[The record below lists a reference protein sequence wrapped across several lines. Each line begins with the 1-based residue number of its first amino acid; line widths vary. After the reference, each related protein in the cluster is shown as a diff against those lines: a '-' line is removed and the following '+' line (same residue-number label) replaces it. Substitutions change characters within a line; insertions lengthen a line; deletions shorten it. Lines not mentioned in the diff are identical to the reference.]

1 MLSSRFYFRAEGEI
15 ALLIK
20 FFCRKHEDV
29 NSISKPTYKD
39 GHGGVCLYVING
51 MMGYIIIAHE
61 AFWPYMLW
69 EVPVQ

>member
-29 NSISKPTYKD
+29 NLISKPTYKD
-39 GHGGVCLYVING
+39 GHGGVCLQCYQWHDG
-51 MMGYIIIAHE
+51 LHYYY
-61 AFWPYMLW
+61 P
-69 EVPVQ
+69 